1 MRGLSKSAGVSPFVS
16 RGGIKLAAA
25 FDAFGLDPKA
35 SSRSIIGASTGGFT
49 EVLLECGAAQVFTV
63 DVGSDQLHA
72 KLRGNPRVVALG
84 KDRCAGPRR
93 RGSSRAPS
101 APSSPIELQGAAL
114 RLAAPDAWLVALV
127 TPQFEAGRRLW
138 AKASSSVRRKRA
150 PRPWRRYG
158 PLSTR
163 HRAGR
168 CSLR

>member
-49 EVLLECGAAQVFTV
+49 EVLLEYGAAQVFAV

-72 KLRGNPRVVALG
+72 KLRGKPRVVALG
-84 KDRCAGPRR
+84 KGPRR

-101 APSSPIELQGAAL
+101 APSSPIELYQPDQGAAGG
-114 RLAAPDAWLVALV
+114 P
-127 TPQFEAGRRLW
+127 PPRR
-138 AKASSSVRRKRA
+138 A
-150 PRPWRRYG
+150 
-158 PLSTR
+158 
-163 HRAGR
+163 
-168 CSLR
+168 

>member
-49 EVLLECGAAQVFTV
+49 EVLLECGAAQVFAV

-84 KDRCAGPRR
+84 KD
-93 RGSSRAPS
+93 
-101 APSSPIELQGAAL
+101 
-114 RLAAPDAWLVALV
+114 
-127 TPQFEAGRRLW
+127 
-138 AKASSSVRRKRA
+138 
-150 PRPWRRYG
+150 
-158 PLSTR
+158 
-163 HRAGR
+163 
-168 CSLR
+168 